1 MPEAGTVVKTTCPYC
16 GVGCGLLA
24 ARVADGTIEIKGDP
38 EHPANFGRICSKG
51 DALAETIDLDG
62 RLLYPQIKGDRAAWN
77 DALALVANKFRDAV
91 AQYGPDSVAFYVSGQ
106 ILTED
111 YYVANKLMKGFI
123 GSANIDTN
131 SRLCMAS
138 SVAGH
143 RKAFGSD
150 TVPGTYEDLE
160 QANLIVLTGS
170 NLMWCH
176 PVLHQRIAAIKERRP
191 DLRVVL
197 IDPRR
202 TQTAE
207 IADLHLAIR
216 PDSDVALFAGLL
228 HWLDEHQHIDLEWV
242 RAHTNGF
249 DQVIQSSADW
259 NLQNVADLTGVPT
272 EQLTMFYRLWAATEK
287 TVTAYGQG
295 VNQSS
300 SGTDKVSAII
310 NCHLATARI
319 GKPGMGPFSLTGQPN
334 AMGGREVGGLSNMLA
349 AHLDIENAE
358 HRDLVQRFW
367 NSPTMADKAG
377 LKAVDLFRAV
387 GDGRIKALWIMA
399 TNPVVSMPEADS
411 VKKAIRDCPF
421 VVVSDVMATTDT
433 VKLADVKLPSLAW
446 GEKNGVVTNSERCVS
461 RQRAF
466 LPAPGE
472 ARSDWWQL
480 AQVARR
486 MGFESEFAWTSPAEI
501 FREHAALT
509 AFENNGSRDL
519 DLTACAF
526 IDEKTFAGL
535 KPFQWPQ
542 AGQEIKFGTRR
553 YFADGQFFTEDR
565 RARFIPIEPKKD
577 IVDEHLLRLNTG
589 RVRDHWHTM
598 TRTGKSP
605 RLSAHRSEPYC
616 EVHPKDASELHI
628 VEDDLVRLSSEH
640 GDVIVRAKLSD
651 SQQQGS
657 VFVPMHWNDET
668 AANARIDRVIA
679 SVVDP
684 HSGQPASKH
693 MPVTLERINMNVH
706 GFAMLRDKPS
716 ELNFPYWSIALAK
729 QGWLLEF
736 AESDIRGANELAQ
749 SVLHSPS
756 LSCLDETNGIWSFA
770 KFHDDQLLGAL
781 YLSTRRVTTSRSW
794 AADQLG
800 RTFSDMSARWRIL
813 AGRPE
818 SDIPDKG
825 AIVCSCMNVGINEI
839 VAAINK
845 GALTVEAVGQA
856 SLAGTNCGSCK
867 AEIREIINASVVADA
882 KLA

>member
-1 MPEAGTVVKTTCPYC
+1 MGSEMC
-16 GVGCGLLA
+16 
-24 ARVADGTIEIKGDP
+24 I
-38 EHPANFGRICSKG
+38 
-51 DALAETIDLDG
+51 
-62 RLLYPQIKGDRAAWN
+62 
-77 DALALVANKFRDAV
+77 RD
-91 AQYGPDSVAFYVSGQ
+91 
-106 ILTED
+106 
-111 YYVANKLMKGFI
+111 
-123 GSANIDTN
+123 
-131 SRLCMAS
+131 
-138 SVAGH
+138 
-143 RKAFGSD
+143 
-150 TVPGTYEDLE
+150 
-160 QANLIVLTGS
+160 
-170 NLMWCH
+170 
-176 PVLHQRIAAIKERRP
+176 
-191 DLRVVL
+191 
-197 IDPRR
+197 
-202 TQTAE
+202 
-207 IADLHLAIR
+207 
-216 PDSDVALFAGLL
+216 
-228 HWLDEHQHIDLEWV
+228 
-242 RAHTNGF
+242 
-249 DQVIQSSADW
+249 
-259 NLQNVADLTGVPT
+259 
-272 EQLTMFYRLWAATEK
+272 
-287 TVTAYGQG
+287 
-295 VNQSS
+295 
-300 SGTDKVSAII
+300 
-310 NCHLATARI
+310 
-319 GKPGMGPFSLTGQPN
+319 
-334 AMGGREVGGLSNMLA
+334 
-349 AHLDIENAE
+349 
-358 HRDLVQRFW
+358 
-367 NSPTMADKAG
+367 
-377 LKAVDLFRAV
+377 
-387 GDGRIKALWIMA
+387 RIK
-399 TNPVVSMPEADS
+399 
-411 VKKAIRDCPF
+411 F
-421 VVVSDVMATTDT
+421 V
-433 VKLADVKLPSLAW
+433 P
-446 GEKNGVVTNSERCVS
+446 
-461 RQRAF
+461 
-466 LPAPGE
+466 
-472 ARSDWWQL
+472 
-480 AQVARR
+480 
-486 MGFESEFAWTSPAEI
+486 
-501 FREHAALT
+501 H
-509 AFENNGSRDL
+509 
-519 DLTACAF
+519 
-526 IDEKTFAGL
+526 
-535 KPFQWPQ
+535 
-542 AGQEIKFGTRR
+542 R

-565 RARFIPIEPKKD
+565 RARFISVEPKQD
-577 IVDEHLLRLNTG
+577 IVDSSLLRLNTG

-845 GALTVEAVGQA
+845 GALTVEAVGHA

>member
-1 MPEAGTVVKTTCPYC
+1 MPDAGTVVKTTCPYC

-24 ARVADGTIEIKGDP
+24 ARGADGNIKIKGDP
-38 EHPANFGRICSKG
+38 EHPANLGRICSKG

-62 RLLYPQIKGDRAAWN
+62 RMLYPQIDGDQATWN
-77 DALALVANKFRDAV
+77 DALSLVANKFRDAV
-91 AQYGPDSVAFYVSGQ
+91 AQHGPDSVAFYLSGQ

-160 QANLIVLTGS
+160 QADLIVLTGS

-176 PVLHQRIAAIKERRP
+176 PVLHQRVAAAKARRP
-191 DLRVVL
+191 ELRVVL

-216 PDSDVALFAGLL
+216 PDTDVALFTGLL
-228 HWLDEHQHIDLEWV
+228 HWLDQHKRIDLPWV
-242 RAHTNGF
+242 SAHTNGF
-249 DQVIQSSADW
+249 DQLIESTADW
-259 NLQNVADLTGVPT
+259 DINKVADSTGLSI
-272 EQLTMFYRLWAATEK
+272 EQLTTFYSWWAATEK

-349 AHLDIENAE
+349 AHLDIENPE

-367 NSPTMADKAG
+367 NSPVMADKAG
-377 LKAVDLFRAV
+377 LKAVDLFKAV

-399 TNPVVSMPEADS
+399 TNPVVSMPEADK
-411 VKKAIRDCPF
+411 VKEAIRDCPF
-421 VVVSDVMATTDT
+421 VVVSDVMASTDT
-433 VKLADVKLPSLAW
+433 VKLADVTLPSLAW
-446 GEKNGVVTNSERCVS
+446 GEKEGVVTNSERCVS

-472 ARSDWWQL
+472 ARADWWQL
-480 AQVARR
+480 AQVARL
-486 MGFESEFAWTSPAEI
+486 MGFESEFAWSSPAEI

-519 DLTACAF
+519 DLTACAD
-526 IDEKTFAGL
+526 IDEATFAEL

-542 AGQEIKFGTRR
+542 AGKDFQFGTHR

-565 RARFIPIEPKKD
+565 RARFIPVELKQD
-577 IVDEHLLRLNTG
+577 IIDCSLLRLNTG

-616 EVHPKDASELHI
+616 EVHPKDANDLQV
-628 VEDDLVRLSSEH
+628 VEDDLVRISSEH
-640 GDVIVRAKLSD
+640 GDVVVRAKVGD

-657 VFVPMHWNDET
+657 VFVPMHWNDES
-668 AANARIDRVIA
+668 AANARIDRVISA
-679 SVVDP
+679 VVDP
-684 HSGQPASKH
+684 FSGQPASKH
-693 MPVTLERINMNVH
+693 MLIKMERVNMSVH
-706 GFAMLRDKPS
+706 GFALLRDKPV
-716 ELNFPYWSIALAK
+716 ELNFPYWSIAAAR

-736 AESDIRGANELAQ
+736 SGDDHCNANELA
-749 SVLHSPS
+749 HSLLPQPS
-756 LSCLDETNGIWSFA
+756 LSCLDEKNGIWSFA
-770 KFHDDQLLGAL
+770 KFNDDQLIGAL
-781 YLSTRRVTTSRSW
+781 YLSTRKVVTSRSW
-794 AADQLG
+794 AADQLSQ
-800 RTFSDMSARWRIL
+800 TFSDMSARWRIL

-825 AIVCSCMNVGINEI
+825 TIVCSCMSVGINEI
-839 VAAINK
+839 VAAVNK
-845 GALTVEAVGQA
+845 GAMTVDAVGRE

-867 AEIREIINASVVADA
+867 AEIREIINASAVADA
-882 KLA
+882 KQA

>member
-1 MPEAGTVVKTTCPYC
+1 MPVITDSTGIQPKQTAVDDVLFRFDRDKACTPIFSKELPISKISMRNELDFLAGLRP
-16 GVGCGLLA
+16 LERL
-24 ARVADGTIEIKGDP
+24 E
-38 EHPANFGRICSKG
+38 FGK
-51 DALAETIDLDG
+51 
-62 RLLYPQIKGDRAAWN
+62 RLLINKGTRRQI
-77 DALALVANKFRDAV
+77 
-91 AQYGPDSVAFYVSGQ
+91 Q
-106 ILTED
+106 
-111 YYVANKLMKGFI
+111 
-123 GSANIDTN
+123 
-131 SRLCMAS
+131 
-138 SVAGH
+138 
-143 RKAFGSD
+143 
-150 TVPGTYEDLE
+150 
-160 QANLIVLTGS
+160 
-170 NLMWCH
+170 
-176 PVLHQRIAAIKERRP
+176 IAA
-191 DLRVVL
+191 
-197 IDPRR
+197 
-202 TQTAE
+202 
-207 IADLHLAIR
+207 
-216 PDSDVALFAGLL
+216 
-228 HWLDEHQHIDLEWV
+228 
-242 RAHTNGF
+242 
-249 DQVIQSSADW
+249 
-259 NLQNVADLTGVPT
+259 
-272 EQLTMFYRLWAATEK
+272 
-287 TVTAYGQG
+287 
-295 VNQSS
+295 
-300 SGTDKVSAII
+300 
-310 NCHLATARI
+310 
-319 GKPGMGPFSLTGQPN
+319 
-334 AMGGREVGGLSNMLA
+334 
-349 AHLDIENAE
+349 
-358 HRDLVQRFW
+358 
-367 NSPTMADKAG
+367 
-377 LKAVDLFRAV
+377 
-387 GDGRIKALWIMA
+387 
-399 TNPVVSMPEADS
+399 
-411 VKKAIRDCPF
+411 
-421 VVVSDVMATTDT
+421 TDT

-446 GEKNGVVTNSERCVS
+446 GEKDGVVTNSERCVS

-466 LPAPGE
+466 LPVPGE

-486 MGFESEFAWTSPAEI
+486 MGFDNEFAWTSPAEI

-519 DLTACAF
+519 DLTACTF

-800 RTFSDMSARWRIL
+800 RTFSDMSARCLLYTSPSPRDGL
-813 AGRPE
+813 LSRMPSSA
-818 SDIPDKG
+818 
-825 AIVCSCMNVGINEI
+825 
-839 VAAINK
+839 
-845 GALTVEAVGQA
+845 
-856 SLAGTNCGSCK
+856 
-867 AEIREIINASVVADA
+867 
-882 KLA
+882 